1 MRKLPIG
8 KPSRN
13 PLRKLDT
20 NNALGWLFNSCFK
33 QAILTGVTHCEVLKV
48 GFRDHRVRVMDG
60 GRHIPFGYR
69 GA

>member
-20 NNALGWLFNSCFK
+20 NNALEWLFNSCFK
-33 QAILTGVTHCEVLKV
+33 QAILTGVTDCEVLKV
-48 GFRDHRVRVMDG
+48 GFRDHR
-60 GRHIPFGYR
+60 FE
-69 GA
+69 